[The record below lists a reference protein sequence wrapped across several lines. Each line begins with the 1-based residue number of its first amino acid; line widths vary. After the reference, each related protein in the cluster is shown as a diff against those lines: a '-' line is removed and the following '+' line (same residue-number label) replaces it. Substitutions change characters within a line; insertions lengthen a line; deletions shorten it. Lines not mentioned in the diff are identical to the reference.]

1 VVTRRT
7 LYWALDESPDS
18 LVLRVRGEVD
28 RETVSEFARA
38 VREAVARGKTTVI
51 DLSAVTYFDRQGI
64 SILREHANLTRA
76 TLKPS
81 AQLRR
86 TLETLGIAYLFKFQ

>member
-1 VVTRRT
+1 M
-7 LYWALDESPDS
+7 PNS

-28 RETVSEFARA
+28 ERTAPEFARA
-38 VREAVARGKTTVI
+38 IREAVARGKTTLI
-51 DLSAVTYFDRQGI
+51 DLSAVTYFDGQGI
-64 SILREHANLTRA
+64 TILREHANLTKA

-86 TLETLGIAYLFKFQ
+86 TLQTMGIEYLFKFQ